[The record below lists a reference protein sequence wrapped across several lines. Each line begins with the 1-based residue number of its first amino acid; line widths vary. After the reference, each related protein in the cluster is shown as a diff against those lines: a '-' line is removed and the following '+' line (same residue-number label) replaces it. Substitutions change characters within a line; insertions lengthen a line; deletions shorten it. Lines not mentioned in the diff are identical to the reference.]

1 MLKNLL
7 LILMAAVMV
16 WSCGNQQ
23 TEQKDQTV
31 EEEVVVA
38 DEKPVALSLA
48 EFNEKAETLVG
59 KEVILE
65 GTVIH
70 VCEHG
75 GQKMFITADDPDVR
89 IKITT
94 TDETAAFIPELE
106 GSDIK
111 VVGIVEEIEAEVVG
125 EGKNAEEGEEVHE
138 EDAEH
143 EDYYHKPQYSLKCIK
158 YAVVEN
164 TPEEK

>member
-7 LILMAAVMV
+7 LILMTAVMV

-23 TEQKDQTV
+23 TEQKEQTV

-38 DEKPVALSLA
+38 DVKPVALSLA

-59 KEVILE
+59 KEVILA

-70 VCEHG
+70 VCKHG

-94 TDETAAFIPELE
+94 TDETAAFDPELE

-125 EGKNAEEGEEVHE
+125 EGKHAEGEEEGHE

-143 EDYYHKPQYSLKCIK
+143 ENYYHKPQYSLECIK
-158 YAVVEN
+158 YTVVEN

>member
-1 MLKNLL
+1 MLKNVL
-7 LILMAAVMV
+7 LILVAAVMV

-23 TEQKDQTV
+23 AEQKEQTV
-31 EEEVVVA
+31 EEEVVVV

-48 EFNEKAETLVG
+48 EFDEKAETFVG
-59 KEVILE
+59 KEIILE

-70 VCEHG
+70 VCKHG

-94 TDETAAFIPELE
+94 TDETAAFDPELE

-125 EGKNAEEGEEVHE
+125 EGKHAEGEEEGHE

-143 EDYYHKPQYSLKCIK
+143 ENYYHKPQYSLKCIK

>member
-1 MLKNLL
+1 
-7 LILMAAVMV
+7 
-16 WSCGNQQ
+16 
-23 TEQKDQTV
+23 
-31 EEEVVVA
+31 
-38 DEKPVALSLA
+38 
-48 EFNEKAETLVG
+48 
-59 KEVILE
+59 
-65 GTVIH
+65 
-70 VCEHG
+70 
-75 GQKMFITADDPDVR
+75 MFITADDPDVR

-94 TDETAAFIPELE
+94 TDETAAFDPELE

-125 EGKNAEEGEEVHE
+125 EGKHAEGEEEGHE